1 MIEIL
6 SISVSILMLLYETTS
21 FVTVFTWSVAFVSL
35 FTMIVIVIFTNLIL
49 SLLTWLISLLTWL
62 ITLLSLILL
71 SFTC

>member
-35 FTMIVIVIFTNLIL
+35 VTMIVIVIFTNLIL